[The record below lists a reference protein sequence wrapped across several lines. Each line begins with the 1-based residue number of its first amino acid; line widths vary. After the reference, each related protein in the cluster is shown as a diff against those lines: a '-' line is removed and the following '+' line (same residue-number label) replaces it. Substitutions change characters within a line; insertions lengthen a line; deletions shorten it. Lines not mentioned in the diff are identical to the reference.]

1 MSLIKPDERESVM
14 ARRVEKVVE
23 RARLKRFAR
32 YADDPALYATEVL
45 HVQWWSKQIEIA
57 NSVRDRRRTAV
68 FSGHSTGK
76 THGIGGIAQWH
87 FDCFDPSITL
97 TTAPSWPSIH
107 DLLWGEIRGQR
118 PADAPGRIM
127 DMKLDGGAQHY
138 AKGHNAESDAGF
150 QGRHAARQ
158 LIVLDEAQGIP
169 GYIWEA
175 SNAMMT
181 APDCKMLVS
190 GNPTETSGPFYD
202 LRDTG
207 DWNVIHISCLE
218 HPNVLAALAGQTPPF
233 PRAVSLMWVEEM
245 LRDHCNRTAELDAD
259 AFEFPI
265 GSGNFYQPDDV
276 FRPRVLGL
284 FPKQAS
290 NSVFGEAAIEAARQS
305 TLGWADDD
313 GFELGGDIAR
323 YGNDLTIL
331 YVRRGPVVLKRYA
344 YARQGLMETVGRIVQ
359 ALQDIAQEFQADA
372 RLIGLSI
379 DDSGLG
385 GGVTDRLRELGY
397 TVNAVNNGERAVRPE
412 DYFNRGSELWF
423 ALAGR
428 AQKLRL
434 NLSRLPDDVYRKI
447 SAELRARRY
456 KMQSDKTLR
465 VESKDDLKKRLGR
478 SPDDADALTLAFAGA
493 KPVPRETLK
502 VVTASEP
509 SKFERMSETGG
520 RWGRG
525 RGGE

>member
-1 MSLIKPDERESVM
+1 MGLIKPNERDVVM
-14 ARRVEKVVE
+14 ARRVDNVLE
-23 RARLKRFAR
+23 RARLKKFAQYAADPAR
-32 YADDPALYATEVL
+32 YAAEVL
-45 HVQWWSKQIEIA
+45 HISWWSKQIEIA
-57 NSVRDRRRTAV
+57 ESVRDRRRTAV
-68 FSGHSTGK
+68 YSGHSTGK
-76 THGIGGIAQWH
+76 THGIGGITQWH
-87 FDCFDPSITL
+87 YDCFDPSITL

-118 PADAPGRIM
+118 PADAPGRLM

-202 LRDTG
+202 LRDDAG
-207 DWNVIHISCLE
+207 WNVIHISCLE
-218 HPNVLAALAGQTPPF
+218 HPNVLAALEGKPAPF

-245 LRDHCNRTAELDAD
+245 IRDHCERTAELDAD

-265 GSGNFYQPDDV
+265 GSGNYYQPDDI

-284 FPKQAS
+284 FPKQAA
-290 NSVFGEAAIEAARQS
+290 NSVFGEAAIEAARKS
-305 TLGWADDD
+305 DLLWSDEE

-323 YGNDLTIL
+323 YGNDLTVL
-331 YVRRGPVVLKRYA
+331 YLRRGPVVLKRLA
-344 YARQGLMETVGRIVQ
+344 YAKQDLMATTGRIVQ
-359 ALQDIAQEFQADA
+359 ALTDIAGEYQVEAKMV
-372 RLIGLSI
+372 GLSI

-397 TVNAVNNGERAVRPE
+397 TVNAINNGERALRPE

-423 ALAGR
+423 ALANR

-434 NLSRLPDDVYRKI
+434 NLSRLPDDVYRKV

-465 VESKDDLKKRLGR
+465 VESKEELRKRLGR
-478 SPDDADALTLAFAGA
+478 SPDDADALVLSFAGSRA
-493 KPVPRETLK
+493 IGREVLK
-502 VVTASEP
+502 AVTRTAP
-509 SKFERMSETGG
+509 SKFARMSEAGG
-520 RWGRG
+520 RWTRG
-525 RGGE
+525 KGGN